1 MTKINLRERKSMGRR
16 TIYLFHLLYTIKNPQ
31 LNSVHFKYN
40 KSDDERVRV
49 RNWFQVSMTCSTDDD
64 EDEDDG
70 FLPQSHKIL
79 LFVAENIILKKK
91 FK

>member
-1 MTKINLRERKSMGRR
+1 MGRRR
-16 TIYLFHLLYTIKNPQ
+16 TIYLFHLLYTIKKPQ

-49 RNWFQVSMTCSTDDD
+49 RNWFFESFDDMFD
-64 EDEDDG
+64 ENDG

-79 LFVAENIILKKK
+79 VFVAENIILKEK